1 MKKYSYNGSLT
12 FKSQRVEYQ
21 SRLLHNYQYSKCQL
35 NSYNHS
41 YVTADWSRELKGEL
55 MNTFDQVHPKITE
68 SVFRLSE
75 LVQTWTKSVYFIS
88 LFLKYSQF

>member
-1 MKKYSYNGSLT
+1 MKKYSYNESLT

-21 SRLLHNYQYSKCQL
+21 SKLLHHYQHSKCQL
-35 NSYNHS
+35 NSNSHS

-68 SVFRLSE
+68 SIFSFSDI
-75 LVQTWTKSVYFIS
+75 VQTWTKSVYFIS